1 MNRALQLFTLLL
13 LVVLPA
19 AMLGQ
24 EPAVGK
30 NEVMI
35 RSRKQAVYFYPS
47 PNSSPK
53 PQNILFA
60 PGDGGWR
67 GFAITLA
74 QVMASWGYNV
84 YGLDTRQYL
93 SSFTGK
99 TTLREEDVM
108 HDFHDLAQW
117 ITKGQNEPVVLV
129 GWSEGAGLCLL
140 AAADQDNK
148 TLFRGLVSIGMT
160 ETNVLGWHF
169 WDLTTYITKKDPEE
183 PKFNSRD
190 YLPRVAPLPV
200 WMIQASQDQFVSVSA
215 ARALFDLARDP
226 KRFTVIEAKNHRF
239 EGNEEALFRTLR
251 EALQWITQGP
261 N

>member
-1 MNRALQLFTLLL
+1 MNRALRVLTLLL
-13 LVVLPA
+13 LAFPIA
-19 AMLGQ
+19 ASDQ
-24 EPAVGK
+24 EPAAGK
-30 NEVMI
+30 NEVEI
-35 RSRKQAVYFYPS
+35 RDRKQAVYFYPS
-47 PNSSPK
+47 SISSPK
-53 PQNILFA
+53 PQSILFA

-67 GFAITLA
+67 GFAVTLA

-99 TTLREEDVM
+99 TTLKEEDVM

-117 ITKGQNEPVVLV
+117 ITKGSEEPVVLV

-140 AAADQDNK
+140 AAADQNNK
-148 TLFRGLVSIGMT
+148 RLFRGLVSLGMT

-169 WDLTTYITKKDPEE
+169 WDAISYLTKEDPKE

-190 YLPRVAPLPV
+190 YLPRVAPLPL
-200 WMIQASQDQFVSVSA
+200 WMIQASQDQFVSVSV
-215 ARALFDLARDP
+215 ARTLFDLARDP

-251 EALQWITQGP
+251 EALQWITQGL